1 MPVNNRQRDVINRLL
16 DGFTGKLT
24 TTKGRSHAGVSR
36 EAGED
41 HARWIDPSHNK
52 KAPGHI
58 APGSRSYRRDSLE
71 GDENACLECPTPN
84 AQIVLDLGIEHSEL
98 CIVN

>member
-24 TTKGRSHAGVSR
+24 TTKGRSHAGVSS

-52 KAPGHI
+52 KSPRAH
-58 APGSRSYRRDSLE
+58 RSE
-71 GDENACLECPTPN
+71 A
-84 AQIVLDLGIEHSEL
+84 LGRIDAT
-98 CIVN
+98 V